1 MDKSKKTAGQK
12 PVIRLKNTD
21 VTNKTH
27 ARELALE
34 LAKKF
39 REQKFTRVGDS
50 FFEDFE
56 RASRIWIH
64 NRVMDFGKNPS
75 NGQTLR

>member
-1 MDKSKKTAGQK
+1 MPKPKTAGQK

-21 VTNKTH
+21 VTNRAH
-27 ARELALE
+27 ARELVLE

-39 REQKFTRVGDS
+39 RAHKFTRVADS
-50 FFEDFE
+50 LFEDCE
-56 RASRIWIH
+56 RASRIWLH

-75 NGQTLR
+75 NGQTIR